1 MAYKNRQDFERELCE
16 MRRKDDIENCLKEER
31 KVSDESYAPMII
43 KTIVYV
49 AIGAICLAFINYY
62 AQSIWK

>member
-1 MAYKNRQDFERELCE
+1 MDEKTNQELRKENFDLKLQKKIDDTAKSERE
-16 MRRKDDIENCLKEER
+16 
-31 KVSDESYAPMII
+31 VSDKSYAPMII